1 MDTTEQLVWVYARI
15 MMTWSFCMISL
26 RECQRYI
33 GQWMKESNLREFV
46 KGVQGEKSPNL
57 REKLDH
63 GIASGENNHGVIPK
77 SLG

>member
-1 MDTTEQLVWVYARI
+1 
-15 MMTWSFCMISL
+15 
-26 RECQRYI
+26 
-33 GQWMKESNLREFV
+33 MKESNLREFV

-63 GIASGENNHGVIPK
+63 GIASGENNRGVIPK